1 MVAMKPGTGGRHAR
15 FVVMTALVVAVAA
28 GIAVLALRITNVG
41 FEPDGRNWWIVVEVV
56 LGLGYLPVG
65 AVLTTRGR
73 VALGTA
79 FVLVGG
85 SQATSAVLSEW
96 AALKDPTGSA
106 WVPGLGHA
114 VEVGGLF
121 VLAVVVPF
129 LLPWRGHG
137 DPHDP
142 LNRWLTLG
150 LVAACLGAIPAGFHG
165 IGDLPGAKVV
175 APLLLLSTVPL
186 LAVGAVIAD
195 IRDDATAFNV
205 GSHRFLVWAT
215 LVTGIVVV
223 YTIVVAGFGAVLGA
237 NGLAWLLV
245 ATTGGIAVALEPA
258 RSRIRHLVDRLVYG
272 QRDDP
277 LAVIRQLVNQ
287 QVATATDVDGL
298 LPSLAKIISEA
309 LRLDH
314 VAIDLLIADSWSRA
328 AEVGES
334 VEDDDAL
341 QLAIGDQTIGRVV
354 VGCNRSSLRRRD
366 LEVLADVVPHVTLAV
381 GLVRLTTDLRRSRLA
396 VVTTREEERRR
407 LRRDLHDG
415 LGPSLTG
422 IAMALR
428 TVVRRMQRAGADAA
442 NVSLLDRLATEVDT
456 SVGDVKRIVRDLRP
470 TALDDQGL
478 ASAIT
483 EFARSLDGVIR
494 VVFDLPVAEP
504 KLPAALEIATYRIA
518 TEALTNVVRHASA
531 TVCHICLAVTENVEL
546 DVSDDGVGIKSSSPS
561 GVGLAA
567 MRERAT
573 ELGGTLAVTAVMPH
587 GTRVHASLPLV
598 VA

>member
-1 MVAMKPGTGGRHAR
+1 MVPVKPGTESRHAR
-15 FVVMTALVVAVAA
+15 LAVMTAMVVAVAA
-28 GIAVLALRITNVG
+28 GAAVLVFRVANVG

-73 VALGTA
+73 VALGAA
-79 FVLVGG
+79 FLLVGG

-96 AALKDPTGSA
+96 AALRGSA
-106 WVPGLGHA
+106 GSTWAQDVGRT
-114 VEVGGLF
+114 VEVGGLL
-121 VLAVVVPF
+121 VLAVIVPL
-129 LLPWRGHG
+129 LLPWRGNR
-137 DPHDP
+137 DPRDP
-142 LNRWLTLG
+142 LNRWLAMGAL
-150 LVAACLGAIPAGFHG
+150 AACLGATAASFHG
-165 IGDLPGAKVV
+165 IGDLPGANVV
-175 APLLLLSTVPL
+175 APLLLLATAPL
-186 LAVGAVIAD
+186 LAVGALIAD
-195 IRDDATAFNV
+195 IRDDATAINV
-205 GSHRFLVWAT
+205 VSHRFLAWAM

-223 YTIVVAGFGAVLGA
+223 YTTVVAGFGAVLGA
-237 NGLAWLLV
+237 NGPAWLLV
-245 ATTGGIAVALEPA
+245 AATGGIAVALEPA

-298 LPSLAKIISEA
+298 LPALATIIGEA

-314 VAIDLLIADSWSRA
+314 VAIDLLIAERWSRA
-328 AEVGES
+328 AECGAPVHGDE
-334 VEDDDAL
+334 AL
-341 QLAIGDQTIGRVV
+341 VLAIGDQTIGRVV
-354 VGCNRSSLRRRD
+354 VGCHGSSLGRRD
-366 LEVLADVVPHVTLAV
+366 REVLADVIPHVTLAV
-381 GLVRLTTDLRRSRLA
+381 GLVRVTTDLRRSRLA

-428 TVVRRMQRAGADAA
+428 TVVRRMQRNEADAA
-442 NVSLLDRLATEVDT
+442 NVSLLDRLAAEVDA

-478 ASAIT
+478 SGALT
-483 EFARSLDGVIR
+483 EFARSFDGVIK
-494 VVFDLPVAEP
+494 VVFALPPAEP
-504 KLPAALEIATYRIA
+504 KLPAAVEIATYRIA
-518 TEALTNVVRHASA
+518 TEALTNVVRHANA
-531 TVCHICLAVTENVEL
+531 TVCSIGLAVTEHVEL
-546 DVSDDGVGIKSSSPS
+546 DVCDDGIGIESSHPS

-573 ELGGTLAVTAVMPH
+573 ELGGTLAVTSVLPH

-598 VA
+598 VG